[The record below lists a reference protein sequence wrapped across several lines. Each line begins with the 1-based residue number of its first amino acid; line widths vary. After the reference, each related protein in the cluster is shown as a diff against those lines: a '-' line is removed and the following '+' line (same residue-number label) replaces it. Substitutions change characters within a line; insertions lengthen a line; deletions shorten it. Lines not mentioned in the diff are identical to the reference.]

1 MHCRRTLVMCLL
13 PLTALLLATGCGS
26 SSSNANVRLVNA
38 LPTQSGLDMLID
50 SSSTATSLGYGAASA
65 YTSVPSGSRHLQ
77 VEASGTSNFVVDQ
90 TASFGANTYDTALV
104 TNGGTTV
111 LTDSHTAPN
120 SSNISIRVLNASSI
134 LGTVDVYV
142 VSSGTSI
149 ASVNPTFSSLSFPTA
164 SGYASLTPGSYQ
176 VIFTPAGQ
184 KFAELSSSS
193 LSFSSGQV
201 RTVLGLDIFGGGGV
215 TTSVVSDFN

>member
-1 MHCRRTLVMCLL
+1 MHRRRTLVVCLL
-13 PLTALLLATGCGS
+13 SFAAILLGTGCGS
-26 SSSNANVRLVNA
+26 SGNANIRLVNA
-38 LPTQSGLDMLID
+38 LSNQSSLDMLID
-50 SSSTATSLGYGAASA
+50 SSS
-65 YTSVPSGSRHLQ
+65 
-77 VEASGTSNFVVDQ
+77 NFVADQ
-90 TASFGANTYDTALV
+90 TASLGADTYDTALV
-104 TNGGTTV
+104 TSGGTTV

-120 SSNISIRVLNASSI
+120 SRNISIRVVNASSI

-149 ASVNPTFSSLSFPTA
+149 NSVNPTFSSLSFPSA
-164 SGYASLTPGSYQ
+164 SSYASLAPGSYQ

-215 TTSVVSDFN
+215 TTSVLSDLN